1 MKREKRGIVK
11 FKRKGMTKRNDERAK
26 REKERKNRQSNFL
39 NLKTADMK
47 KANHKHNTTQHNNT
61 YLIPLNTTYSR
72 KP

>member
-11 FKRKGMTKRNDERAK
+11 FMRNGMTKGNDERAK

-39 NLKTADMK
+39 NLKPADMGK
-47 KANHKHNTTQHNNT
+47 TNHKHNTPQHKT
-61 YLIPLNTTYSR
+61 YLISLNTTYSR